1 VGTALKSSCPRL
13 AAGDAAATISPM
25 RTAVVS
31 DLHLGALGG
40 ADLARDP
47 GVRERLVEALRDADR
62 VVLLGDAL
70 ELRERPLA
78 QALEVARPLVE
89 ALGAALAGRT
99 LVVAPGNHDHALAD
113 PWLGRLRLDGHELAA
128 AGEWPVERGDGAMGR
143 LAAAMPEVDLR
154 LAYPG
159 LWLRPDVYATHGHYL
174 DLDLTIPR
182 LESIAASAMG
192 RLTGRGRNVASA
204 ADYEAVLAPIYA
216 FYERL
221 AEGAGPEAL
230 SRGGTL
236 SRTVWKRA
244 TGERRAGRILLGR
257 VAIPGAVGALNRLG
271 FGPFRTELTGPE
283 LRRAGLLAMG
293 RVADALA
300 PDAEHVVFGHTHRAG
315 PLPRDDLA
323 EWTTLSGSRLWNSG
337 SWFHESAFMR
347 DSDLDNPYLPG
358 TVLTLDDEGPP
369 RLENALAG
377 YAAAATGTGAA
388 SPSA

>member
-1 VGTALKSSCPRL
+1 
-13 AAGDAAATISPM
+13 M

-40 ADLARDP
+40 ADLTRDP
-47 GVRERLVEALRDADR
+47 DVRERLVEALSGAHRA
-62 VVLLGDAL
+62 VLLGDVL

-78 QALEVARPLVE
+78 QALEVARPLVD
-89 ALGAALAGRT
+89 ALGSALAGRT
-99 LVVAPGNHDHALAD
+99 LVVVPGNHDHALAE
-113 PWLGRLRLDGHELAA
+113 PWLARLRLDGVELASN
-128 AGEWPVERGDGAMGR
+128 GEWSVSPEDDAMGR
-143 LAAAMPEVDLR
+143 LAEAMPEVDLR

-182 LESIAASAMG
+182 LESIAASLMG
-192 RLTGRGRNVASA
+192 RLTGRSRSCSSA

-221 AEGAGPEAL
+221 TDGARPEAL

-244 TGERRAGRILLGR
+244 TGEGRAGRVLLGR
-257 VAIPGAVGALNRLG
+257 VAIPGAVGVLNGLG
-271 FGPFRTELTGPE
+271 LGPFGTELTGIE

-300 PDAEHVVFGHTHRAG
+300 PGAEHVVFGHTHRPG
-315 PLPRDDLA
+315 PLAGDDLA

-337 SWFHESAFMR
+337 TWFREWAFIR
-347 DSDLDNPYLPG
+347 DDDIDNPYFPG
-358 TVLTLDDEGPP
+358 TVLTVDDEGPP
-369 RLENALAG
+369 RLENALKG
-377 YAAAATGTGAA
+377 
-388 SPSA
+388 

>member
-1 VGTALKSSCPRL
+1 
-13 AAGDAAATISPM
+13 M

-40 ADLARDP
+40 ADVARDP
-47 GVRERLVEALRDADR
+47 DVRERLVDALSAADR

-78 QALEVARPLVE
+78 QALEVAQPLIH
-89 ALGAALAGRT
+89 ALGKALAGRT
-99 LVVAPGNHDHALAD
+99 LVFVPGNHDHALAE
-113 PWLGRLRLDGHELAA
+113 PWLARLRLDGARLAPD
-128 AGEWPVERGDGAMGR
+128 GEWPVSPADGPVGR
-143 LAAAMPEVDLR
+143 IAEAMPEVDLR

-182 LESIAASAMG
+182 LESVAASVMG
-192 RLTGRGRNVASA
+192 RVTGRGRNCSSA
-204 ADYEAVLAPIYA
+204 ADYEAVLGPIYA

-221 AEGAGPEAL
+221 ADAAGPEAL

-244 TGERRAGRILLGR
+244 TGKGRAGRVLVGR
-257 VAIPGAVGALNRLG
+257 LAIPGAVGVLNRLG
-271 FGPFRTELTGPE
+271 LGPFGTELTGVE
-283 LRRAGLLAMG
+283 LRRSGLLAMG
-293 RVADALA
+293 RVADTLA
-300 PDAEHVVFGHTHRAG
+300 PEAEHVLFGHTHRAG
-315 PLPRDDLA
+315 PLAGDDLA

-337 SWFHESAFMR
+337 TWFRESAFIQ
-347 DSDLDNPYLPG
+347 DGDLDNPYLPG

-369 RLENALAG
+369 RLENALKG
-377 YAAAATGTGAA
+377 YAAAGIGSGTDA
-388 SPSA
+388 PRE

>member
-1 VGTALKSSCPRL
+1 
-13 AAGDAAATISPM
+13 M

-40 ADLARDP
+40 ADIARDP
-47 GVRERLVEALRDADR
+47 DVRERLVEAVGGADR

-78 QALEVARPLVE
+78 QALEVAQPLMH
-89 ALGAALAGRT
+89 ALGEALAGRM
-99 LVVAPGNHDHALAD
+99 LVFVPGNHDHALAE
-113 PWLGRLRLDGHELAA
+113 PWLARLRLDGATLGSE
-128 AGEWPVERGDGAMGR
+128 GEWPVGHADGALGR
-143 LAAAMPEVDLR
+143 LAEAMPEVDLR

-182 LESIAASAMG
+182 LESVVASVMG
-192 RLTGRGRNVASA
+192 RITGRGRNCSSA
-204 ADYEAVLAPIYA
+204 ADYEAVLGPIYA

-221 AEGAGPEAL
+221 ADGAGPEAL

-244 TGERRAGRILLGR
+244 TGKGRAGRVLLGR
-257 VAIPGAVGALNRLG
+257 VAIPGAVGVLNRLG
-271 FGPFRTELTGPE
+271 LGPFGTELTGAE
-283 LRRAGLLAMG
+283 LRRSGLQAMS
-293 RVADALA
+293 RVADTLA
-300 PDAEHVVFGHTHRAG
+300 PEAEHVLFGHTHRAG
-315 PLPRDDLA
+315 PFAGDDLA

-337 SWFHESAFMR
+337 TWYHESAFIQ
-347 DSDLDNPYLPG
+347 DGDLDNPYLPG

-377 YAAAATGTGAA
+377 YAAAGIGSGTAA
-388 SPSA
+388 PSA

>member
-1 VGTALKSSCPRL
+1 
-13 AAGDAAATISPM
+13 M

-40 ADLARDP
+40 ADIARDP
-47 GVRERLVEALRDADR
+47 GVRERLVEVLGAADR

-78 QALEVARPLVE
+78 QALEVAQPLIA
-89 ALGAALAGRT
+89 ALGSALAGRT
-99 LVVAPGNHDHALAD
+99 LVFVPGNHDHALAE
-113 PWLGRLRLDGHELAA
+113 PWLARLRLDGEELAPD
-128 AGEWPVERGDGAMGR
+128 GDWRVDPGDGAMGR
-143 LAAAMPEVDLR
+143 LAAAMPEVELR

-182 LESIAASAMG
+182 LESIAASIMG
-192 RLTGRGRNVASA
+192 RLTGRGRNCTSA
-204 ADYEAVLAPIYA
+204 AGYEAVLGPIYA

-221 AEGAGPEAL
+221 ADGARPQAL

-236 SRTVWKRA
+236 SRTVWRHV
-244 TGERRAGRILLGR
+244 TGERPAGRVLLGK
-257 VAIPGAVGALNRLG
+257 VAIPGAVAALNQLG
-271 FGPFRTELTGPE
+271 LGPFRAELTGAE
-283 LRRAGLLAMG
+283 LRRAGLAAMA

-300 PDAEHVVFGHTHRAG
+300 PQAEHVVFGHTHRAG
-315 PLPRDDLA
+315 PLEGDDLA

-337 SWFHESAFMR
+337 TWFHESAFIQ

-358 TVLTLDDEGPP
+358 TVLTLEDEGVP
-369 RLENALAG
+369 RLENALKG
-377 YAAAATGTGAA
+377 YAAAGTGSGAA
-388 SPSA
+388 APSA